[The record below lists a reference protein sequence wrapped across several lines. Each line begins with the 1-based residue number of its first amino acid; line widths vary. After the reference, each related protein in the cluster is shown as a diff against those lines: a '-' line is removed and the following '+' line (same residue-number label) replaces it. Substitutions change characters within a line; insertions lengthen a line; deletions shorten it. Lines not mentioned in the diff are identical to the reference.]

1 MAGTLLQA
9 ICFQPVARSLK
20 DHSQITSLTLRRRVA
35 KRHNQHSSAI
45 GVSAK
50 GRPKA
55 YFRENRDAV
64 QKEELTI
71 TNRLVLAL
79 SLAVCTL
86 GLSVSGNAQGPRITT
101 FNDPSAGTAAGQGT
115 YPLAINPSGPIT
127 GISVDANN
135 LNHGFLRGPD
145 GGFITFE
152 APGIGTGAWQGTI
165 PYAVNPSG

>member
-1 MAGTLLQA
+1 MLPSVFSPLRAHSK
-9 ICFQPVARSLK
+9 IIHRSRVSHCGGVWQNATIALK
-20 DHSQITSLTLRRRVA
+20 RNWR
-35 KRHNQHSSAI
+35 
-45 GVSAK
+45 SAK